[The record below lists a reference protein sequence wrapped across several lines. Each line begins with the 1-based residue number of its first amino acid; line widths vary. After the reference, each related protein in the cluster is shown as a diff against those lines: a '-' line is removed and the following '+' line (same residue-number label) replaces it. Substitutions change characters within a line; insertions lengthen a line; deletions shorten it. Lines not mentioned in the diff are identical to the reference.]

1 MRFEK
6 VSFKQ
11 FRNDMILCGFEEEQ
25 LEEMYNN
32 IKLPERSTQGSAG
45 YDFRLPYRVFV
56 NGGHSDL
63 LPTGIKCMLDDDKVL
78 MLYPRSSLGTKYG
91 FRLLNTTGVID
102 ADYYNNPKN
111 EGHIMLKF
119 EVDEE
124 IDLATNEKIMQ
135 GIIMQ
140 YFKIDEDDV
149 IETRNGGFG
158 STDEVDE
165 KREEGVERNHG

>member
-1 MRFEK
+1 MKFEK

-11 FRNDMILCGFEEEQ
+11 FRDDMIKCGFEEEH
-25 LEEMYNN
+25 LEEMYNS

-91 FRLLNTTGVID
+91 FRLLNTTGIID
-102 ADYYNNPKN
+102 A
-111 EGHIMLKF
+111 
-119 EVDEE
+119 
-124 IDLATNEKIMQ
+124 KII
-135 GIIMQ
+135 G
-140 YFKIDEDDV
+140 
-149 IETRNGGFG
+149 
-158 STDEVDE
+158 
-165 KREEGVERNHG
+165 